1 MDNFM
6 TDEEY
11 KQLRAELN
19 IYNDS
24 NEEMQDVFADFTA
37 ACFMKLK
44 EWDSATIKSQFA
56 QFRKQAQNK
65 MMEEE
70 KLFEPWDV
78 VEPQSD
84 CAYSTE
90 ERSNRKDSKEKMLAD
105 TCKDNISPAE
115 QFEQQNDEKKCE
127 RVTNVLNEICEKLD
141 EKSKNRLFVL
151 CLKFDN
157 TIKSLAT
164 KSPSDW
170 PPSLKEKFNKKY
182 PANLNSYLYGKE
194 RSAEEKYQTAHNVRP
209 SYEIKKRFLRTELEP
224 ATAFFDVLQKYFLE
238 KAKNKKKELDYSGWE
253 KKQELYARCYE
264 RAQFTSRPSR
274 DAQTL
279 LARFKP
285 FFDADGA
292 WQNAEKAFKYISI
305 TKELNEEGEK
315 AWTYRDKTIKPAL
328 NLKPCRPEYL
338 ELVQLKVLA
347 EYAKQYQLD
356 FHLTEKQCDIV
367 ETFNAHY
374 YICKAC
380 RNAAKRFEDALRYR
394 LNQFA
399 GKISWQGR
407 VYPKHIYTEEGLL
420 QTQKQDR
427 LAYYEEMARQFASPL
442 NTYFFQTACKLAGK
456 SVGAVMKNQ
465 PVATPRIAEDKDY
478 VLSVR
483 CICGI
488 ESRYPL
494 NHWRVVSFGRL
505 QSDGMQAAT
514 INVCADDDKHIS
526 RNMFEL
532 KYDAEEND
540 WFLSAGGDAPKKR
553 SQNGTQI
560 GYITFSKLR
569 NVLDAQIAKTPA
581 GSKVQCQQIWA
592 REFTRLGDKRVPLGE
607 VAGIGLVW
615 LAERKPLLFHGETKT
630 GVDHPLLGKL
640 PFGWY
645 IDVFSRAPQ
654 QAINSFVDKTVS
666 DGADQQKEIGSVPR
680 PDNPTIIG

>member
-24 NEEMQDVFADFTA
+24 SEEMQDDFSD
-37 ACFMKLK
+37 FMFVYGMKIK
-44 EWDSATIKSQFA
+44 EWDIATRKSQFA

-65 MMEEE
+65 RIEEE
-70 KLFEPWDV
+70 YANNHLQAECSRALKLLN
-78 VEPQSD
+78 SHN
-84 CAYSTE
+84 SH
-90 ERSNRKDSKEKMLAD
+90 S
-105 TCKDNISPAE
+105 ISEDILE
-115 QFEQQNDEKKCE
+115 QKNEDEKRNGE
-127 RVTNVLNEICEKLD
+127 PNILNEICEKLD

-194 RSAEEKYQTAHNVRP
+194 RSAEEKEKDKKVHNVRP
-209 SYEIKKRFLRTELEP
+209 SYEMKKCFLREAWEP
-224 ATAFFDVLQKYFLE
+224 ATAFFNELQPFFAE
-238 KAKNKKKELDYSGWE
+238 ELDYSGWE

-315 AWTYRDKTIKPAL
+315 AWTYRDQTIKPAQH
-328 NLKPCRPEYL
+328 LKPCRPEYIV
-338 ELVQLKVLA
+338 LVQLKALA
-347 EYAKQYQLD
+347 ACMPQ
-356 FHLTEKQCDIV
+356 FPWTEKRRV
-367 ETFNAHY
+367 EMGKFNAHCCM
-374 YICKAC
+374 CKDC
-380 RNAAKRFEDALRYR
+380 RNAVKRFEDALRYR
-394 LNQFA
+394 QNQLT
-399 GKISWQGR
+399 GKMNWQR
-407 VYPKHIYTEEGLL
+407 KVYPKHIYTKEGLL
-420 QTQKQDR
+420 QTQNQDR

-494 NHWRVVSFGRL
+494 NHWRLGKVSFGRL
-505 QSDGMQAAT
+505 QSDGVQAAT
-514 INVCADDDKHIS
+514 INVCADDDKPHIS

-532 KYDAEEND
+532 KYDVKEND
-540 WFLSAGGDAPKKR
+540 WFLSAGGDTPEKR
-553 SQNGTQI
+553 RQNGTQI

-615 LAERKPLLFHGETKT
+615 LAEGKPLLFHGETKT